1 MKEKIDV
8 VLSIGAEAEATI
20 FGPPPSICTNKK
32 QDKR

>member
-8 VLSIGAEAEATI
+8 LRRGEEAEATI
-20 FGPPPSICTNKK
+20 FGPLLPICTNKK